1 MLKKSS
7 FLLIVFILTLAISS
21 IEAGNS
27 KTVNIYKKI
36 NITTIAEVV
45 HFKKLPL
52 MAKTVVK
59 YLLYSEEIGLKN
71 IYRISNNKSRKELNI
86 KILQYEKGKFI
97 KFQIFLSDMGEG
109 KVIELKLYGRPGEK
123 LNKKTRTEKALNKE
137 MWQNLSRVHGM
148 SAKEIVQFQRQV
160 KLIVFGIDKYVTK
173 HWDS

>member
-1 MLKKSS
+1 MLKKSI
-7 FLLIVFILTLAISS
+7 FLLTVFILTLAISS
-21 IEAGNS
+21 IEASNS
-27 KTVNIYKKI
+27 KIVNLYKKI

-52 MAKTVVK
+52 VAKAVVK
-59 YLLYSEEIGLKN
+59 YLLYAEEIGLKN
-71 IYRISNNKSRKELNI
+71 VYRITNSKNLKELNI
-86 KILQYEKGKFI
+86 KILQYEKDKFI

-123 LNKKTRTEKALNKE
+123 LNKKTRVEKALNKE
-137 MWQNLSRVHGM
+137 MRKNLSREHGM
-148 SAKEIVQFQRQV
+148 SAEEIVQFQRQV